1 MRGCIYRLRTV
12 LEFEVASLDLGK
24 YWKAKNNG
32 ERKLALVNNNASEGL
47 DLSLKVVPRN
57 KKNFNPPPLL
67 SFGTNLISSL
77 C

>member
-32 ERKLALVNNNASEGL
+32 ERKLALVNNNTSEGL
-47 DLSLKVVPRN
+47 DLSLKVVP
-57 KKNFNPPPLL
+57 
-67 SFGTNLISSL
+67 
-77 C
+77 